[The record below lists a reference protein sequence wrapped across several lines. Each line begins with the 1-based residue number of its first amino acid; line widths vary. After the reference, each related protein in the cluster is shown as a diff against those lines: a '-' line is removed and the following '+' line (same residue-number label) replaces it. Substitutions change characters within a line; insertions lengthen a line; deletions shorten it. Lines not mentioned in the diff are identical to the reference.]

1 MFRSVVSSL
10 NSLFRFK
17 GITYERWN
25 DYYNSIFIPDE
36 DKLFANAQPDP
47 DWEQFAI
54 VAADLLE
61 RIQSS
66 LSYNNSA
73 YASSE
78 EAVDDDDDDDFL
90 NDQAINMSKTSFK
103 MWLAN
108 S

>member
-1 MFRSVVSSL
+1 M
-10 NSLFRFK
+10 NGLF
-17 GITYERWN
+17 
-25 DYYNSIFIPDE
+25 YYSILIPDE
-36 DKLFANAQPDP
+36 DKLFANAQPDT
-47 DWEQFAI
+47 DWEEFAI

-78 EAVDDDDDDDFL
+78 EAADDDDDDFS
-90 NDQAINMSKTSFK
+90 NAQAINMSRTNFK
-103 MWLAN
+103 VWLAN

>member
-1 MFRSVVSSL
+1 MILIS
-10 NSLFRFK
+10 
-17 GITYERWN
+17 
-25 DYYNSIFIPDE
+25 DE
-36 DKLFANAQPDP
+36 DKLFSNSQPDAN
-47 DWEQFAI
+47 WETFAI

-78 EAVDDDDDDDFL
+78 EAADDDDDDFL

>member
-1 MFRSVVSSL
+1 M
-10 NSLFRFK
+10 N
-17 GITYERWN
+17 G
-25 DYYNSIFIPDE
+25 SILIPDE
-36 DKLFANAQPDP
+36 DKLFANCQPNA
-47 DWEQFAI
+47 DWEEFAI

-78 EAVDDDDDDDFL
+78 ETVDDDNGDDCL
-90 NDQAINMSKTSFK
+90 NGQAINMSKTRFK
-103 MWLAN
+103 MLLTN